1 MQAGFRSYHL
11 TCTNTAVLY
20 SLLESCCVTY
30 VVFLDFKAAFDVVDY
45 SLLTDVLCRR
55 GCPPRILALIAS
67 LTFRGVRSRI
77 VSDSEASD

>member
-1 MQAGFRSYHL
+1 MY
-11 TCTNTAVLY
+11 TNTAILY
-20 SLLESCCVTY
+20 SLLESRRVTY

-45 SLLTDVLCRR
+45 SLLTDILRRR
-55 GCPPRILALIAS
+55 GYPPRILALIAS